1 MGHRKVNAPR
11 RGSLAFLPRG
21 RAASQTGRI
30 RFWPHGLIEQG
41 PNLLGFS
48 GYKAGMTHVFMI
60 EDNQGSP
67 NFGKEIMYPATVIDA
82 PPLNVCAVRAYTSTP
97 YGLKTLSEVWVK
109 DPPKDINR
117 LTTPPKNPD
126 PQNGFKKMEE
136 NLDKI
141 SEFRFLAATQP
152 KLAGVPKKKPDLVEI
167 KVDGET
173 LKEQLEYAKKVL
185 GKVVSATEIFKEG
198 QYVDVV
204 SVTKGKGVQGPVKRL
219 GVKIRDRKSR
229 KTQRGIATLGPWK
242 PSRVLYTVARAG
254 QMGYHQR
261 TEYNKRLLK
270 MGTNGAEISPKGGFL
285 RYGPVKGTY
294 LVVSGSVPGP
304 TKRLIR
310 LRYPLRPP
318 KRVPEV
324 PPKIVNISLES
335 PQG

>member
-11 RGSLAFLPRG
+11 RGSLAFLPKG

-30 RFWPHGLIEQG
+30 RFWPHVEEG
-41 PNLLGFS
+41 PILLGFS

-60 EDNQGSP
+60 EDKQGSP
-67 NFGKEIMYPATVIDA
+67 DFGKEIMCPATVVDA
-82 PPLNVCAVRAYTSTP
+82 PPLNICAVRAYTRTP
-97 YGLKTLSEVWVK
+97 YGLKTLTETWMK
-109 DPPKDINR
+109 EPPKDINR

-126 PQNGFKKMEE
+126 PQNGFKKMRE

-141 SEFRFLAATQP
+141 SEFRLLAATQP
-152 KLAGVPKKKPDLVEI
+152 RLTGVPKKTPELIEI
-167 KVDGET
+167 KVDGAT
-173 LKEQLEYAKKVL
+173 VKEQLEYVKTLL
-185 GKVVSATEIFKEG
+185 GKTVSITEIFKEG
-198 QYVDVV
+198 QYLDVI
-204 SVTKGKGVQGPVKRL
+204 SVTKGKGFQGPVKRF

-254 QMGYHQR
+254 QMGYYQR

-270 MGTNGAEISPKGGFL
+270 IGANGAEISPKGGFL
-285 RYGPVKGTY
+285 RYGPVKGAY
-294 LVVSGSVPGP
+294 LVVSGSIPGP

-310 LRYPLRPP
+310 LRYPVRSP
-318 KRVPEV
+318 RRIPEA
-324 PPKIVNISLES
+324 PPKIVSVSLES

>member
-21 RAASQTGRI
+21 RAARQTGRI
-30 RFWPHGLIEQG
+30 RFWPHVENG
-41 PNLLGFS
+41 PTLLGFS

-60 EDNQGSP
+60 EDRQGSP
-67 NFGKEIMYPATVIDA
+67 DFGKEIVYPATVIDA
-82 PPLNVCAVRAYTSTP
+82 PPLTVCAVRAYTPDP
-97 YGLKTLSEVWVK
+97 YGLRTMAEVWMK
-109 DPPKDINR
+109 EPPKDINR

-141 SEFRFLAATQP
+141 SELRFLAATQP
-152 KLAGVPKKKPDLVEI
+152 KLAGVPKKKPELIEI
-167 KVDGET
+167 KVDGAT
-173 LKEQLEYAKKVL
+173 VKEQLEYVKNML
-185 GKVVSATEIFKEG
+185 GKTVSVTDVFKEG
-198 QYVDVV
+198 QYVDIISV
-204 SVTKGKGVQGPVKRL
+204 SKGKGFQGPVKRF

-229 KTQRGIATLGPWK
+229 KTQRGIATLGPWN
-242 PSRVLYTVARAG
+242 PHRVLYTVARAG

-285 RYGPVKGTY
+285 RYGSVKGTY
-294 LVVSGSVPGP
+294 LIVSGSIPGP
-304 TKRLIR
+304 AKRLIR
-310 LRYPLRPP
+310 LRYPVRPP
-318 KRVPEV
+318 KRAPEA
-324 PPKIVNISLES
+324 PPKVISVSLES

>member
-30 RFWPHGLIEQG
+30 RFWPHIEEG

-82 PPLNVCAVRAYTSTP
+82 PPLNVCAIRAYISTS

-109 DPPKDINR
+109 DPPKDIDR

-126 PQNGFKKMEE
+126 PQKGFKKMKEY
-136 NLDKI
+136 LDKI
-141 SEFRFLAATQP
+141 SEFRLLAATQP

-167 KVDGET
+167 KVDGRTIE
-173 LKEQLEYAKKVL
+173 EQLDYARNVL
-185 GKVVSATEIFKEG
+185 GKVVSVTEIFKEG
-198 QYVDVV
+198 QYLDVV

-229 KTQRGIATLGPWK
+229 KTKRGIATLGPWK
-242 PSRVLYTVARAG
+242 PSRVLYTIARAG

-310 LRYPLRPP
+310 LRYPSRPP
-318 KRVPEV
+318 NRVPEA
-324 PPKIVNISLES
+324 PPKIVGISLES